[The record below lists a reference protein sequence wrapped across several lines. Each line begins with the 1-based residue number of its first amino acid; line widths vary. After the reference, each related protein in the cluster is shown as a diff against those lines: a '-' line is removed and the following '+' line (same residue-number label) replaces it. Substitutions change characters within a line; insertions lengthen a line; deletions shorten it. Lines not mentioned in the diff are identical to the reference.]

1 MLKWEDLLSVQSIS
15 NPGNQ
20 LATTL
25 VIEYNCNPDPVQLQT
40 LYKDYSSNLNASNA
54 RAFVNGMERLMTTF
68 QKANAYM
75 ARTLFTNVIQ
85 HPDIQRVWKSLR
97 IDEDMDKLN
106 LNLTPRPSMT
116 IQSAL
121 RPSMTIQ
128 SALRPSMT
136 IQSALRPSMT
146 TQAGPIQNVKQERS
160 KIDLHNRFA
169 EIDRN
174 VQAKLEEANSG
185 RGHLQASS
193 FQQEGRGMQER
204 AWGMNEEFWN
214 PRTATGRQEWR
225 EQDMGHQ
232 EEVKDMVED
241 SGTRFVQDEPQEHER
256 GETGHVKDD
265 EDPYGLSEFMQP
277 STGTRDIQLE
287 TETFQ
292 ASMASILGALEEQSN
307 SNTHAFM
314 SMVQVEQTAELDAVK
329 NLMTAVNT
337 MITGHPVSD
346 QHKNEVKQ
354 NMIALIKKIKNVNAN
369 IVSSWSEQE
378 SHVQASLAVVP
389 QTVNDFV
396 RTIRSSKPMVHVKST
411 PIILDPGLL
420 KDFEEEVAGT
430 IKTGGHE
437 GGSGVIKPDAK
448 DKEAK
453 PVDTTLVRDLDTEDK
468 ETHDPEKNPKK
479 RAQKVQTGSAKRPKT
494 QKGSSVP
501 AHEAAPDTKGK
512 QAPDPVTQGKPNP
525 DPVTKGK
532 PDPAPAP
539 VVPDPKK
546 AMVPDDVD
554 F

>member
-1 MLKWEDLLSVQSIS
+1 MQKWEDVLSVQSIS
-15 NPGNQ
+15 NPGNR
-20 LATTL
+20 LVTTL
-25 VIEYNCNPDPVQLQT
+25 VIESCCNPDPVQLNK
-40 LYKDYSSNLNASNA
+40 LYKDYSDTLNASNVP
-54 RAFVNGMERLMTTF
+54 AFMNGMERLMATL
-68 QKANAYM
+68 QKGNIYM
-75 ARTLFTNVIQ
+75 ALTLFTNVIQ
-85 HPDIQRVWKSLR
+85 HPDIRSVWKSLR
-97 IDEDMDKLN
+97 ITEDMDN
-106 LNLTPRPSMT
+106 LNPNLTPRPDKPFQSAPRPSMT
-116 IQSAL
+116 IQSAP
-121 RPSMTIQ
+121 RPAMTN
-128 SALRPSMT
+128 L
-136 IQSALRPSMT
+136 SALRPSMT

-174 VQAKLEEANSG
+174 VQAKIEETKSG

-265 EDPYGLSEFMQP
+265 EDPYKLDEFMKP

-292 ASMASILGALEEQSN
+292 ASMASILHALEEQSN

-314 SMVQVEQTAELDAVK
+314 SMVQVEQAAELDAVK
-329 NLMTAVNT
+329 NLMTTVNT
-337 MITGHPVSD
+337 IITGHPVSD

-354 NMIALIKKIKNVNAN
+354 NMIALIQKIKNVNAN

-378 SHVQASLAVVP
+378 NHVQASLAVVP

-479 RAQKVQTGSAKRPKT
+479 RPQKVANGGAKRSRN
-494 QKGSSVP
+494 QKITSGLASDASD
-501 AHEAAPDTKGK
+501 H
-512 QAPDPVTQGKPNP
+512 QGKPNP